1 MRPDHRICDGKRSE
15 LVAAEWLMSQ
25 GCYVYSPFIEQGPID
40 LIALNPKGELLLFD
54 VKTVARRENGS
65 IISRTLKQKQ
75 QKLGVRLLYVD
86 LVTHECH
93 LYPHQFNPS
102 KTSNQN
108 AANRHHGGEKL
119 QAISSLVRPESLPTD
134 QSSPEEL

>member
-1 MRPDHRICDGKRSE
+1 MDQSDYSFMRSG
-15 LVAAEWLMSQ
+15 
-25 GCYVYSPFIEQGPID
+25 
-40 LIALNPKGELLLFD
+40 FD
-54 VKTVARRENGS
+54 NLENGDDE
-65 IISRTLKQKQ
+65 QKQ
-75 QKLGVRLLYVD
+75 QQLGVRLLYVD

-119 QAISSLVRPESLPTD
+119 QAISSLLHPESLPTD
-134 QSSPEEL
+134 QSSHEET